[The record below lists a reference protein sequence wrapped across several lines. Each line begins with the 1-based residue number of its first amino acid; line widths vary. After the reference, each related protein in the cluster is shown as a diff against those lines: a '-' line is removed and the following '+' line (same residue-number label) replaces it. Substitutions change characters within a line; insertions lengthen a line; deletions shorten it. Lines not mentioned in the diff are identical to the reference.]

1 MSVAATMRDQHDGR
15 SRSTA
20 QLLPSG
26 LVTVPTAT
34 SVETGRFAARR
45 ATATVAVRRT
55 WTLGAAALRRSRA
68 EAACTGRAATHR
80 ATAADEAMRRRFL
93 RQRSV
98 PSLDKVAKLKRLALR
113 RKCGAAAVRTSGR
126 PESEQNKNKT
136 RSCSASRVLAHSGLA
151 RVVRAAN
158 RYDALGAAQRCD
170 RESQRCS
177 ARCSAD
183 EKLDLRGGRHCFC
196 GSDWSLSVSRSGCTR
211 DGAGIPDCRLF
222 RWNCWNARVGMLSV
236 GGGYSELGGKAGAED
251 RPCMVDRGTR
261 LARSPLYGEAKVSSG
276 LVQSEIVGDVGP

>member
-1 MSVAATMRDQHDGR
+1 
-15 SRSTA
+15 
-20 QLLPSG
+20 
-26 LVTVPTAT
+26 
-34 SVETGRFAARR
+34 
-45 ATATVAVRRT
+45 
-55 WTLGAAALRRSRA
+55 
-68 EAACTGRAATHR
+68 
-80 ATAADEAMRRRFL
+80 MRRRFL

-136 RSCSASRVLAHSGLA
+136 RSCSASRVLAHLDWPGSP
-151 RVVRAAN
+151 RCH

-211 DGAGIPDCRLF
+211 DGARDSGLSLV
-222 RWNCWNARVGMLSV
+222 RWNAGTPSRNARVWA
-236 GGGYSELGGKAGAED
+236 GYSRARRKGRCRGSSVYGGSWHA
-251 RPCMVDRGTR
+251 TR
-261 LARSPLYGEAKVSSG
+261 SLTLYGKPSKLGTCA
-276 LVQSEIVGDVGP
+276 VGDRR